1 MVSLALAASMLAGE
15 TATVSFA
22 KTVDGTENEDSVVVS
37 DEELATVGDAEI
49 DESMYGLY
57 VPAGGLQDF
66 NYSDIEY
73 NYAKLLQYSLYLYD
87 GNMCGTNVSSR
98 GKLDWRGNCHTYDK
112 TTYKRKD
119 GVTVNVD
126 LTGGFH
132 DAGDAVKFGLPEAY
146 SAFVLGMSYDTYKD
160 SFEKAGQVGHL
171 KDITT
176 HFADYFV
183 NCTVLDASGN
193 VETFCCQ
200 VGQGGGGYDHGYWG
214 PPEQQPNQNRPIYFT
229 SANEPSTDIVS
240 LSAAALAMQYK
251 NFGGDNYLSTAKKLF
266 EYAKKNNKATNRTAG
281 QFYSSSAWQDDYCLA
296 ALMLYKVTGD
306 GSYKSEFDR
315 YASDGN
321 AQKGYWPL
329 CWDNVGPAVAY
340 YNGRSSSLNDVMNVN
355 GNTTYGGYK
364 CIDDWGSARL
374 NTSVQYCGL
383 LYDKMTNSNKYRG
396 FAEGQMK
403 YLLGNNAVKQCYVI
417 GYNNYGPKY
426 PHHRAA
432 SGYTGSV
439 QGTKQQAHVLL
450 GALVGGQQRNGFYE
464 DTANNYQTNEVA
476 IDYNATLV
484 AAAAAIYS
492 THTNEANQTP
502 DPKYYVDDPS
512 KLPGAKLT
520 TNGLYVMENDR
531 NHILVGMVTN
541 YAASKLEYRWLA
553 CDTSTDSAW
562 FEVSP
567 WTKGNEWLDWA
578 PSSSGDYVIVCEAR
592 VADKPEEQVSAN
604 VGVNHH
610 KYIKG
615 ICQMPYTG
623 KGGGYLIGFESYDN
637 PGQKYSYEMLIL
649 DCTLLAQNLPA
660 WTYTT
665 GQCRVSSGN
674 ALWTVWQP
682 QYGYYWTLFRLFDE
696 NGNMLDQ
703 RCYPFVNAY

>member
-1 MVSLALAASMLAGE
+1 MIKTRFKKFFVALGLVATMALGEVS
-15 TATVSFA
+15 TVCMA
-22 KTVDGTENEDSVVVS
+22 QADKN
-37 DEELATVGDAEI
+37 I
-49 DESMYGLY
+49 NI
-57 VPAGGLQDF
+57 PAGGLTDF

-87 GNMCGTNVSSR
+87 ANMCGCDVSSK

-112 TTYKRKD
+112 TTYTRRD

-132 DAGDAVKFGLPEAY
+132 DAGDAVKFGLPQAY
-146 SAFVLGMSYDTYKD
+146 SAFVLGMSYDTYKE
-160 SFEKAGQVGHL
+160 SFKNTAQVGHL
-171 KDITT
+171 RDITT

-183 NCTVLDASGN
+183 NCTVLDAAGN
-193 VETFCCQ
+193 VEAFCCQ

-214 PPEQQPNQNRPIYFT
+214 PPEEQPNTNRPIYFT

-251 NFGGDNYLSTAKKLF
+251 NFGGDKYLSTAKKLF
-266 EYAKKNNKATNRTAG
+266 EYAKNNSKQVNRTAG

-296 ALMLYKVTGD
+296 AITLYQVTGD
-306 GSYKSEFDR
+306 YSYKSELDR
-315 YASDGN
+315 YSSDGN
-321 AQKGYWPL
+321 AQKGYWAL

-340 YNGRSSSLNDVMNVN
+340 YNGRTQSMVDVMNISS
-355 GNTTYGGYK
+355 GNSTYGGYR
-364 CIDDWGSARL
+364 CLDDWGSARL
-374 NTSVQYCGL
+374 NTSMQYVGL
-383 LYDKMTNSNKYRG
+383 LYDKMTGTNTYRG

-432 SGYTGSV
+432 SGYRGSV
-439 QGTKQQAHVLL
+439 QGTTPQAHVLV
-450 GALVGGQQRNGFYE
+450 GALVGGQKKDGSYE
-464 DTANNYQTNEVA
+464 DSANNFQTNEVA

-484 AAAAAIYS
+484 AATAAIYS
-492 THTNEANQTP
+492 AYGNDTENHKP
-502 DPKYYVDDPS
+502 DPNYYIDDPS
-512 KLPGAKLT
+512 EFPDSRPQKLST
-520 TNGLYVMENDR
+520 SGLYVAENNR
-531 NHILVGMVTN
+531 NHILVGMCTN
-541 YAASKLEYRWLA
+541 YDASKLEYRWIA
-553 CDTSTDSAW
+553 CDTLTDNAW
-562 FEVSP
+562 FEIKP
-567 WTKGNEWLDWA
+567 WTRGNEWLDWN
-578 PSSSGDYVIVCEAR
+578 PEKSGDFVIVCQAR
-592 VADKPEEQVSAN
+592 VADKPEKAVSAD

-623 KGGGYLIGFESYDN
+623 SGGGYLIGFESYEN

-649 DCTLLAQNLPA
+649 DCTLYAEGKDA
-660 WTYTT
+660 WIYTT
-665 GQCRVSSGN
+665 GKCGVASGN
-674 ALWTVWQP
+674 ALWTIWQP
-682 QYGYYWTLFRLFDE
+682 KYGYYWTLFRLYDE